1 MSTLMFMLVPHFALS
16 QLSIFVCHILLN
28 TQEKKCK
35 VFEIILH
42 DLKGNHCEI
51 IAFVYLCMLFGVFT
65 RNITIVKNEEVLC
78 IIGKMQTSDD
88 NASKELGFGKNKGED
103 EVKGLIVSEIPLLP
117 PPIDNSKSA
126 YVRRKKRFT
135 TLSTTKN
142 QAFKKKGKKKTSS
155 LVIQDREM

>member
-1 MSTLMFMLVPHFALS
+1 MSHF
-16 QLSIFVCHILLN
+16 VEH
-28 TQEKKCK
+28 TRKKCK

-51 IAFVYLCMLFGVFT
+51 ISFVYLCMLFGVFT

-103 EVKGLIVSEIPLLP
+103 EVKGLIVSEILLLP

-126 YVRRKKRFT
+126 YVRRKKDLQHCPPLKIKLLRRRGRKRLFRWR
-135 TLSTTKN
+135 LGI
-142 QAFKKKGKKKTSS
+142 GKCS
-155 LVIQDREM
+155 LVVEFAS

>member
-142 QAFKKKGKKKTSS
+142 QAFKKKGKKTTFS
-155 LVIQDREM
+155 LATTA